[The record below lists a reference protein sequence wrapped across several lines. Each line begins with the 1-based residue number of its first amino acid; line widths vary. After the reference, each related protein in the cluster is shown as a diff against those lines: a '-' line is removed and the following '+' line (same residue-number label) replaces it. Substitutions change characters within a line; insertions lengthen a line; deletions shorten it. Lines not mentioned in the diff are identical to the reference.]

1 MPFAEDRRELLLR
14 FFYLLEDLDEI
25 LDALQDIRLVLE
37 LEEELSILLRPD
49 LSVFDPLRTIGK
61 YTR

>member
-1 MPFAEDRRELLLR
+1 MPFAKDQRELLLC

-37 LEEELSILLRPD
+37 LEEELSVLLHPD
-49 LSVFDPLRTIGK
+49 LSVFDPL
-61 YTR
+61 